1 MRVRTCV
8 IGVGRMG
15 ANHARCLSEM
25 PEADLLALADADVER
40 ARETASRFGCR
51 EYANYVEMLHDEQP
65 DAVIIAV
72 PTPLHLQVAT
82 QVIARGCHLLVEKP
96 MADTQENAHEIM
108 EAARVAGV
116 RLAVGHIERF
126 NPAVRRLKQLIQDG
140 SLGDILSISAKRVGL
155 PSPHHGQTNVVV
167 DLAVHDLDV
176 IRFLLDTQPQVVSSV
191 VGRLFDGVSE
201 DHADILLLAGDVPCV
216 IQVNWVT
223 PVKVRTLSVVGTAG
237 YADLNYI
244 TQRLELFE
252 RQPIHPSP
260 LYTELVERYAEP
272 SKTTI
277 YEGGGEEPLKA
288 ELRAF
293 FDSITEG
300 FEPEAGGEDGLAA
313 VQLAE
318 KVLNGAIRVGE
329 KPASTPRR
337 VVKKVP
343 GGAEIEPLPEHVS

>member
-25 PEADLLALADADVER
+25 PEAELLALADADIDR
-40 ARETASRFGCR
+40 ARETAERFGCR

-65 DAVIIAV
+65 DAVILAV
-72 PTPLHLQVAT
+72 PTPLHLPVAT
-82 QVIARGCHLLVEKP
+82 QVIAKGCHLLVEKP
-96 MADTQENAHEIM
+96 MADTPENAHQIM
-108 EAARVAGV
+108 EAARGAGV

-126 NPAVRRLKQLIQDG
+126 NPAVRRLKQVIQEG
-140 SLGDILSISAKRVGL
+140 TLGDILSISARRVGL

-176 IRFLLDTQPQVVSSV
+176 IRFLLDARPQVVSSV
-191 VGRLFDGVSE
+191 VGRLYDGVAE
-201 DHADILLLAGDVPCV
+201 DHADILLLAGEVPCV

-223 PVKVRTLSVVGTAG
+223 PVKVRTLSVVGSAG
-237 YADLNYI
+237 YAELNYI

-252 RQPIHPSP
+252 RQGLHPSP
-260 LYTELVERYAEP
+260 LYTELVEKYAEP
-272 SKTTI
+272 SRTTM

-300 FEPEAGGEDGLAA
+300 FDPEAGGDDGIIAVELAD
-313 VQLAE
+313 E
-318 KVLNGAIRVGE
+318 VLMSAIRVGE
-329 KPASTPRR
+329 EPASAPRR
-337 VVKKVP
+337 VVKTVP
-343 GGAEIEPLPEHVS
+343 GGAEIEALPGHVS